1 MSAMSAGP
9 SPLIRLRGIEKIYGQ
24 GQAAFHALR
33 GIDLDV
39 DEGDFIAVMGRLCCT
54 NPRADALTPTP
65 DGLMPRHPPARS
77 AAGRSD

>member
-39 DEGDFIAVMGRLCCT
+39 DEGDFIQGDCIS
-54 NPRADALTPTP
+54 
-65 DGLMPRHPPARS
+65 HRS
-77 AAGRSD
+77 KFVHG